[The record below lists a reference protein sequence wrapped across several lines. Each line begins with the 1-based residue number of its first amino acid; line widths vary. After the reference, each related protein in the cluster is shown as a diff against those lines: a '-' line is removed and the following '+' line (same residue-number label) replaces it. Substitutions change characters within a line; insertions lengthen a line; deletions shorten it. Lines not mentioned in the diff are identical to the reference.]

1 MQDQKINSSLMS
13 HKLLTIEQTIENLDY
28 LLAELPDLS
37 TEIDQDQKNKLA
49 KNISELINISQQ
61 LKDEISDCK
70 HLEVNLREEYN
81 LQRNISVTQLQQE
94 IIQHQY
100 TEAALRESE
109 EKFHQ
114 VVENIE
120 QVFWM
125 TNIYLDHIDY
135 ISPAYEKVWGRSC
148 QSLYEHPKSWF
159 EAILSED
166 RAIVISKREQQIT
179 GESVDIEYRITHT
192 DGSIHWI
199 WDRGFVVKN
208 EQGEVCR
215 LGGIAADIT
224 ARKEAEEASQRARER
239 LQAVL
244 YAVPGF
250 VAWFS
255 EDLKY
260 QGVNGH
266 LAATFGLN
274 PEDFAGKYIGFQ
286 NKIADFSEFIHQL
299 MDIPA
304 IT

>member
-70 HLEVNLREEYN
+70 HLEINLREEYN

-125 TNIYLDHIDY
+125 TNI
-135 ISPAYEKVWGRSC
+135 
-148 QSLYEHPKSWF
+148 
-159 EAILSED
+159 
-166 RAIVISKREQQIT
+166 
-179 GESVDIEYRITHT
+179 
-192 DGSIHWI
+192 
-199 WDRGFVVKN
+199 
-208 EQGEVCR
+208 
-215 LGGIAADIT
+215 
-224 ARKEAEEASQRARER
+224 
-239 LQAVL
+239 
-244 YAVPGF
+244 
-250 VAWFS
+250 
-255 EDLKY
+255 
-260 QGVNGH
+260 
-266 LAATFGLN
+266 
-274 PEDFAGKYIGFQ
+274 
-286 NKIADFSEFIHQL
+286 
-299 MDIPA
+299 
-304 IT
+304 